1 MVLSL
6 MLVGA
11 ARHLPSVLSYR
22 QPVAEGL
29 RGSWQTIGLF
39 GSKCGCYE
47 ASGDE
52 MSCEIYKMCL

>member
-6 MLVGA
+6 MLIGA
-11 ARHLPSVLSYR
+11 ARHVPSVLSYP
-22 QPVAEGL
+22 QPVADGL
-29 RGSWQTIGLF
+29 RGSWQTIGLL

-52 MSCEIYKMCL
+52 MSCEI

>member
-6 MLVGA
+6 MLVRA
-11 ARHLPSVLSYR
+11 ARHAPSVLSYR

-39 GSKCGCYE
+39 GSKCGCCE

-52 MSCEIYKMCL
+52 MSCEI